1 MICLSPLSVFLAVA
15 FILWIL
21 KKEKTDSNE

>member
-15 FILWIL
+15 FILWVL
-21 KKEKTDSNE
+21 RKEKPNKED

>member
-15 FILWIL
+15 FIFWIL
-21 KKEKTDSNE
+21 KKEKTDDNE

>member
-1 MICLSPLSVFLAVA
+1 MICLSPLSIFLAVA

-21 KKEKTDSNE
+21 KKEKADNNE